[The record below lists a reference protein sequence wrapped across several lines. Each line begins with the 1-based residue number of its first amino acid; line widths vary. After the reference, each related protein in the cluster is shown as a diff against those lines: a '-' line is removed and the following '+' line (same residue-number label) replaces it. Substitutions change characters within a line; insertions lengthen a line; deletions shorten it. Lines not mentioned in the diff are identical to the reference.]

1 MKILLPAT
9 SDKGGQA
16 EISNRFGRAQYLSIY
31 ENGDYEIVENSATR
45 AMGGAGVQTA
55 QYVVNKNADILIA
68 RNIGPKAWQVLSASN
83 IKVYEGISSSLD
95 NNIKAYKENKLKKL
109 NTATN
114 TGGLYK

>member
-9 SDKGGQA
+9 SNQEHQA

-31 ENGDYEIVENSATR
+31 ENGDYETVENNATR

-55 QYVVNKNADILIA
+55 QYVVNKNVDILIA

-83 IKVYEGISSSLD
+83 IKVYEGINSSLD
-95 NNIKAYKENKLKKL
+95 KNIEAYKKNKLRRL
-109 NTATN
+109 NNATN